1 MRYALLS
8 DIHSNIHAL
17 EAVLEALA
25 SESIDAY
32 LCLGD
37 VVGYGAYPNE
47 CCRLVASLGGITV
60 RGNHDEAAVY
70 PGREIWFTSAA
81 SQCIVWTRERLT
93 PENREFLASLEPLRV
108 ENFFTLC
115 HGSVP
120 DPDFYTTTP
129 REAMLSFRH
138 MATPIAFFGHTHV
151 ASWFE
156 HVPDSA
162 ELPQL
167 FLASEDSVVRLDA
180 GKMYLINPG
189 AVGQPRDAMSTAAVA
204 IYDTVSGAVHYRRV
218 PYNVSAAQQ
227 GIIAAGL
234 PEFLAARLA
243 VGV

>member
-17 EAVLEALA
+17 EAVLEALT
-25 SESIDAY
+25 SEHIDVY
-32 LCLGD
+32 VCLGD

-47 CCRLVASLGGITV
+47 CCQVVASLGGITV

-70 PGREIWFTSAA
+70 PGREIWFTNAA
-81 SQCIVWTRERLT
+81 SQCIIWTREQLAA
-93 PENREFLASLEPLRV
+93 ENRDFLASLEPLRI
-108 ENFFTLC
+108 ENFSTLC

-138 MATPIAFFGHTHV
+138 MTTPIAFFGHTHV

-156 HVPDSA
+156 YVPDSKD
-162 ELPQL
+162 LPQL
-167 FLASEDSVVRLDA
+167 FLAGEDSVVQLEE
-180 GKMYLINPG
+180 GKTYLINPG
-189 AVGQPRDAMSTAAVA
+189 AVGQPRDGMSAAAFA
-204 IYDTVSGAVHYRRV
+204 IYDTTAGAVSYRRV

>member
-17 EAVLEALA
+17 EAVLAALS
-25 SESIDAY
+25 SERIDVY

-47 CCRLVASLGGITV
+47 CCEMVSWLRPIAV
-60 RGNHDEAAVY
+60 RGNHDEAAVH
-70 PGREIWFTSAA
+70 PGREIWFTNAA

-93 PENREFLASLEPLRV
+93 PENRDFLASLEPLRV

-138 MATPIAFFGHTHV
+138 MTTDMAFFGHTHV
-151 ASWFE
+151 AGWFQHNPE
-156 HVPDSA
+156 SND
-162 ELPQL
+162 LPEL
-167 FLASEDSVVRLDA
+167 FLATEDSVVQVEA
-180 GKMYLINPG
+180 GRMYLINPG
-189 AVGQPRDAMSTAAVA
+189 AVGQPRDGMSTAAFA
-204 IYDTVSGAVHYRRV
+204 IYDTASASVEYRRV
-218 PYNVSAAQQ
+218 AYNVAAAQQ
-227 GIIAAGL
+227 GIIDAGL

-243 VGV
+243 VGI